1 MRALTTG
8 KIILVITDVLK
19 IRGKTPEILCRDRAE
34 SVVSEI
40 RHYYFDIT
48 GITCHE
54 SRGRKVA
61 TLWQLWV
68 LLSFLFFFFPPLNCR
83 LAEDE
88 RERSRISR
96 GILVNIPESI
106 KGTRKARVDRFSGG
120 QFFVT
125 RLDTLRQTEEIVL
138 LFPCSRDE
146 NWTGLV
152 ARLIASFLRFNLL
165 SSGWTDTVCIFST
178 PSTTKFFSPGEKV
191 F

>member
-1 MRALTTG
+1 MSFP
-8 KIILVITDVLK
+8 KYDIITLIL
-19 IRGKTPEILCRDRAE
+19 RGSRVTSHEEEKLPLCDNCE
-34 SVVSEI
+34 
-40 RHYYFDIT
+40 FF
-48 GITCHE
+48 
-54 SRGRKVA
+54 
-61 TLWQLWV
+61 
-68 LLSFLFFFFPPLNCR
+68 FLFFSFFFPPLNCR

>member
-1 MRALTTG
+1 M
-8 KIILVITDVLK
+8 
-19 IRGKTPEILCRDRAE
+19 PLCDNCE
-34 SVVSEI
+34 KPFFPFS
-40 RHYYFDIT
+40 
-48 GITCHE
+48 
-54 SRGRKVA
+54 
-61 TLWQLWV
+61 
-68 LLSFLFFFFPPLNCR
+68 FFFFKLSINR
-83 LAEDE
+83 RKRDLE
-88 RERSRISR
+88 SG

-178 PSTTKFFSPGEKV
+178 PSTTKFFSPEEKV